1 MSTGRAS
8 CGSVAPRAAGRRAAQ
23 VLRRGARGEGLRGG
37 GAARARATDAAL
49 CAHWAGLR
57 SVHLGELERAKRELA
72 VLLRELQLYAL

>member
-1 MSTGRAS
+1 M
-8 CGSVAPRAAGRRAAQ
+8 
-23 VLRRGARGEGLRGG
+23 LRRCFDAVHAARGYEAEAR
-37 GAARARATDAAL
+37 RARATDAAL

>member
-1 MSTGRAS
+1 MRVSRSKSGWATCCAGASTR
-8 CGSVAPRAAGRRAAQ
+8 CT
-23 VLRRGARGEGLRGG
+23 RRGATRRRRG
-37 GAARARATDAAL
+37 ARATDAAL